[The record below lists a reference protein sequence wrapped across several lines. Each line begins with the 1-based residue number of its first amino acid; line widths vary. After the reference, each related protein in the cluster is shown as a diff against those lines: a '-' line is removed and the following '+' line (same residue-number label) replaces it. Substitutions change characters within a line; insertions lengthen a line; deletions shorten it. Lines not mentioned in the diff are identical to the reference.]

1 MSQTDAELDAL
12 DRLRRLT
19 RRLNLDVATWRLKLA
34 LKGSYDPSQPRIP
47 SGQPGGGRWAGGS
60 DGSTGPKPTGAERRV
75 SMAVR
80 RISPADEAE
89 CDRQFASDKFH
100 CKMVGLSSC
109 HRQAM
114 ARYAACLRG
123 DPLPPLNY

>member
-19 RRLNLDVATWRLKLA
+19 RRLNLDVAAWRLKLA

-75 SMAVR
+75 SMAAR
-80 RISPADEAE
+80 RISPAAEAE
-89 CDRQFASDKFH
+89 CERLNKRDTAYCTAIKNPACHGQAS
-100 CKMVGLSSC
+100 L
-109 HRQAM
+109 
-114 ARYAACLRG
+114 RYAFCLAG
-123 DPLPPLNY
+123 KPIPPLPF